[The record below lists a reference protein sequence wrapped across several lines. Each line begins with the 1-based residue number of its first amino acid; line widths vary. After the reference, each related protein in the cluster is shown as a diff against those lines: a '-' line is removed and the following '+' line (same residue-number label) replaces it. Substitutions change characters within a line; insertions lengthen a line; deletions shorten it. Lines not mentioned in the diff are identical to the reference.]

1 METIVKSLSDLLS
14 KAWKS
19 SSDDIA
25 YKQVFRKY
33 QGGYSFNFPLALSGF
48 TDFNTK
54 EYSNFYLST
63 DQTAGDF
70 LDINFDTFVNKKM
83 LTYLKFGDSYLQKS
97 SLISENV
104 SYVKQQFTDT
114 LDNDCY
120 FLLEFADN
128 QTCTIS
134 FDYEGRKYYLVSDNN
149 DNTFFIWDILL
160 TDDGSDIQ
168 PQTFIFIFDNSNNY
182 IYFVKPEAS
191 GNKILNKN
199 NNSLALSAISGA
211 DKSLLL
217 INKFETIRSRKYTF
231 DFNLNTSFITYQN
244 NTNSIDYTKSDFN
257 LTNNYLFH
265 SPYTSEYKEFLVLKN
280 QLTVDDVFTTGQ
292 NLISSSETNAVQEFR
307 DYSAITNPIDSENS
321 SELALSYVFYNQ
333 PYNITTGSTT
343 FVSPSSMYP
352 FSALNVNDTKFIR
365 SGSFSFQTP
374 FYADKVFRLERNDY
388 SDDGRV
394 FLCTWLSGSP
404 SGTEKVWVDRYYYP
418 DFISKHEALQSK
430 GVFDVTY
437 DQLLENLISSNSV
450 LSGSIVANKIF
461 DKKSDLTFVP
471 NTKYVY
477 ERFNNTF
484 SYNNLITCNTL
495 SYNYQNNINTS
506 GKMTFSFYFVGNG
519 DSWTIKSLRNS
530 VDGGVTVTKTATTVT
545 FELKLFD
552 NSTNNVLKFEKTL
565 EFKYLKDNFVCIAY
579 DSLTG
584 EGFFFMNNEVVYEF
598 NTVIGQFANKTILY
612 GRFDYNDQDMLLP
625 TRNISNIILM
635 DVVIDKD
642 LAFSLPILQGK
653 QKIDDLVLTL
663 PCGMRNSIDDVSY
676 LQSFCKKNT
685 NKSNYINI
693 SIDNLGISNPEILDS
708 LKNVIEDKVK
718 TNIPATT
725 NINKIEFTNYI

>member
-1 METIVKSLSDLLS
+1 
-14 KAWKS
+14 
-19 SSDDIA
+19 
-25 YKQVFRKY
+25 
-33 QGGYSFNFPLALSGF
+33 
-48 TDFNTK
+48 
-54 EYSNFYLST
+54 
-63 DQTAGDF
+63 
-70 LDINFDTFVNKKM
+70 
-83 LTYLKFGDSYLQKS
+83 
-97 SLISENV
+97 
-104 SYVKQQFTDT
+104 
-114 LDNDCY
+114 
-120 FLLEFADN
+120 
-128 QTCTIS
+128 
-134 FDYEGRKYYLVSDNN
+134 
-149 DNTFFIWDILL
+149 
-160 TDDGSDIQ
+160 
-168 PQTFIFIFDNSNNY
+168 
-182 IYFVKPEAS
+182 
-191 GNKILNKN
+191 
-199 NNSLALSAISGA
+199 
-211 DKSLLL
+211 
-217 INKFETIRSRKYTF
+217 
-231 DFNLNTSFITYQN
+231 
-244 NTNSIDYTKSDFN
+244 
-257 LTNNYLFH
+257 
-265 SPYTSEYKEFLVLKN
+265 
-280 QLTVDDVFTTGQ
+280 
-292 NLISSSETNAVQEFR
+292 
-307 DYSAITNPIDSENS
+307 
-321 SELALSYVFYNQ
+321 
-333 PYNITTGSTT
+333 
-343 FVSPSSMYP
+343 MYP
-352 FSALNVNDTKFIR
+352 FSALNVNDSKFIR

-374 FYADKVFRLERNDY
+374 FYADKVFQLERNDY

-394 FLCTWLSGSP
+394 FLCNWLSGSP

-477 ERFNNTF
+477 ERFKNTF

-495 SYNYQNNINTS
+495 SYNYQDNINTS

-530 VDGGVTVTKTATTVT
+530 VDGGVAVIKTATTVT
-545 FELKLFD
+545 FQLNLFD

-635 DVVIDKD
+635 DDVIDKD

-708 LKNVIEDKVK
+708 LKNAIEDKVK
-718 TNIPATT
+718 NHIPATT